1 MITKTEEIMATAF
14 NDDGDLSWEE
24 MNNARKELLRR
35 LEEGE
40 KAEEA
45 MKNIKAV
52 LKSTSSMRID
62 IINNISEAYQNSKA

>member
-35 LEEGE
+35 LEQGE
-40 KAEEA
+40 KAEKELEQL
-45 MKNIKAV
+45 KA
-52 LKSTSSMRID
+52 KINCRIPPK
-62 IINNISEAYQNSKA
+62 AYNADCYEDNY